1 MSTLVHRGGI
11 IVAGLAVVT
20 ACNNNNGPKRHAIAP
35 DGACTTG
42 YLNVNGSVVSG
53 SVNGSATSCQFY
65 AAYNSGPGDSSYS
78 ASFGIT
84 VTAGTL
90 YQIRDSTTATQAGA
104 ASIVLVGANPADTA
118 QRILLAEAQG
128 ESPYEN
134 EDIIWFYAP
143 TSGTYS
149 VRLANTS
156 TADTA
161 FAYSVSA
168 VSCPVVATLAATDSS
183 YGDSARVLD
192 QTGCKQLF
200 QFFTQTTDSSQ
211 VNYYLVNYAAGQTRY
226 INVYSTAFSAGY
238 SIGGYGFNSMADVDQ
253 PGSTG
258 GSDSGQTAN
267 SFDGVQSDSAGMYVL
282 AVGSAPYGGAGTYDL
297 TILPA
302 SELPPERVPSAGG
315 PRIESP
321 RGQRA
326 GARPAH
332 QAGAISHLQ
341 RVHVLR

>member
-11 IVAGLAVVT
+11 IVAVLAIVT
-20 ACNNNNGPKRHAIAP
+20 ACNNNNGPKRHAVAP

-42 YLNVNGSVVSG
+42 YLSVNGAAASG
-53 SVNGSATSCQFY
+53 SVNGSATSCRFY
-65 AAYNSGPGDSSYS
+65 AAYSSGSDSSYS
-78 ASFGIT
+78 ASYGIT

-90 YQIRDSTTATQAGA
+90 YQIRDSLPATQAGD

-118 QRILLAEAQG
+118 QRIVLAEATG
-128 ESPYEN
+128 EDPYGN
-134 EDIIWFYAP
+134 EDGIWFYAP

-149 VRLANTS
+149 VRLSNES
-156 TADTA
+156 TTDTA
-161 FAYSVSA
+161 FSYSVSA

-183 YGDSARVLD
+183 YGDSARVLN

-211 VNYYLVNYAAGQTRY
+211 VNYYLVNYAAGQVRY

-238 SIGGYGFNSMADVDQ
+238 EIGGYGFNSMADVDQ
-253 PGSTG
+253 PGSNG
-258 GSDSGQTAN
+258 ASDSGQTAN

-282 AVGSAPYGGAGTYDL
+282 AVGSAPYGGSGTYDL

-315 PRIESP
+315 PRIESL

-326 GARPAH
+326 RARPGQ
-332 QAGAISHLQ
+332 QARAISHLQ